1 LAGLVGLS
9 PGYGAFLIG
18 LIIGNSTHGHDI
30 TRHAHSIQ
38 AVLLM
43 VFFLSVGLLL
53 DLGFLWNNIGSVLLL
68 LLVVTVFKTALNI
81 GALRLQ
87 RVPWGHAFLA
97 GVALAQI
104 GEFSFLLSGAGVAKG
119 LLGQDDAQL
128 VVAVSVLS
136 LTISPLWLLT
146 MRRLAAARGGFSSL
160 PELLGGIYGGEARAA
175 QQGYSFLR
183 RGLGRVPL
191 PSVPLP
197 KLPKVA
203 MPWPRRKDEEDTQ
216 APEDIPTLSQDET
229 APPAPEP
236 PEAETPAPES
246 TAPDIAAAPT
256 TVPKADM
263 TETTEPETT
272 TPEPTPPAKQEQPP
286 HA

>member
-1 LAGLVGLS
+1 
-9 PGYGAFLIG
+9 
-18 LIIGNSTHGHDI
+18 
-30 TRHAHSIQ
+30 
-38 AVLLM
+38 
-43 VFFLSVGLLL
+43 
-53 DLGFLWNNIGSVLLL
+53 
-68 LLVVTVFKTALNI
+68 
-81 GALRLQ
+81 
-87 RVPWGHAFLA
+87 
-97 GVALAQI
+97 
-104 GEFSFLLSGAGVAKG
+104 
-119 LLGQDDAQL
+119 
-128 VVAVSVLS
+128 
-136 LTISPLWLLT
+136 
-146 MRRLAAARGGFSSL
+146 
-160 PELLGGIYGGEARAA
+160 
-175 QQGYSFLR
+175 
-183 RGLGRVPL
+183 L